1 MTSCYTRKNDD
12 MASNLWGKIIIEF
25 HVYTVIKNYETR
37 MKFHWE
43 IWVSSHGTFD
53 HIPKQQLNVTLTH
66 TAQRTKSMTFSIQF
80 SAKTWRIELRA
91 NIDLNKKNQQFANQ
105 FKSNSNFTNFF
116 ITRFSKLDHIW
127 LYLNEFYFWNN
138 FMWFPCI
145 RSRIVILE

>member
-91 NIDLNKKNQQFANQ
+91 NIDLNKKTNSLQT
-105 FKSNSNFTNFF
+105 NSNRIPISPICYNKIFK
-116 ITRFSKLDHIW
+116 IRP
-127 LYLNEFYFWNN
+127 YLTIFKW
-138 FMWFPCI
+138 
-145 RSRIVILE
+145 ILFLE